1 MNRTADDIRRL
12 AAELSFDT
20 DQVDTLLAS
29 NIRAYE
35 RIEAGAEDYLDFSAL
50 GYTIHNLYSIM
61 ENSCL
66 RIAKFFE
73 NSISESSWHKDLLER
88 MRLDIDQVRPAF
100 LDEQTYLYLDD
111 LRAFRH
117 VFRNLYARPI
127 DREKIML
134 VQAKVKPACT
144 AFHRAVERYREFLQS
159 LTGVTEE

>member
-1 MNRTADDIRRL
+1 VNRTGDDIRRL
-12 AAELSFDT
+12 VAELRFDAE
-20 DQVDTLLAS
+20 QVDILLAS
-29 NIRAYE
+29 NTRASD
-35 RIEAGAEDYLDFSAL
+35 RINAGATDYLDFSAL

-73 NSISESSWHKDLLER
+73 NSISDSAWHKDLLER

-127 DREKIML
+127 DKDKIML
-134 VQAKVKPACT
+134 VQAKVEPACN
-144 AFHRAVERYREFLQS
+144 AFHRAVERYHEFLQS
-159 LTGVTEE
+159 LTEITEE

>member
-1 MNRTADDIRRL
+1 MRRTGDDIQRL
-12 AAELSFDT
+12 SAELRFDAE
-20 DQVDTLLAS
+20 QVDILLAS
-29 NIRAYE
+29 NTRAYE
-35 RIEAGAEDYLDFSAL
+35 RIKAGATDYLDFSAL

-73 NSISESSWHKDLLER
+73 NSISDATWHKDLLER

-100 LDEQTYLYLDD
+100 LDEQSFLLLDD

-127 DREKIML
+127 DKDKITL
-134 VQAKVKPACT
+134 VQSKVEPACT
-144 AFHRAVERYREFLQS
+144 VFSRAVERYRTFLQS
-159 LTGVTEE
+159 LIGLTDE